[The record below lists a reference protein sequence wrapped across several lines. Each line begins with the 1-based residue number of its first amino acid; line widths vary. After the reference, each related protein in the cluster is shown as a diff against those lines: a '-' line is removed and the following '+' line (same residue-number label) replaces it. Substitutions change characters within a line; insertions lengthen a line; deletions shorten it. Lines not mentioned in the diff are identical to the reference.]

1 MLQDLGILPEP
12 SIGLEPVAP
21 PAESS
26 IVPLLLQNLG
36 LFVAQHPLELLREDD
51 GDMLDDE
58 EDEGEELNLMVGIDD
73 VSDLEDDD
81 EEEEDSAGTLRGV
94 IGVEV

>member
-1 MLQDLGILPEP
+1 MEQRGSRGESGGGSSDNASPT
-12 SIGLEPVAP
+12 P
-21 PAESS
+21 PAAAPRRSSES
-26 IVPLLLQNLG
+26 LG

>member
-1 MLQDLGILPEP
+1 
-12 SIGLEPVAP
+12 
-21 PAESS
+21 
-26 IVPLLLQNLG
+26 
-36 LFVAQHPLELLREDD
+36 
-51 GDMLDDE
+51 MLDDE

>member
-1 MLQDLGILPEP
+1 MPA
-12 SIGLEPVAP
+12 PVAP
-21 PAESS
+21 FSWVTVREVKAKPPNVCERNLRAR
-26 IVPLLLQNLG
+26 LQD
-36 LFVAQHPLELLREDD
+36 VLELLREDD